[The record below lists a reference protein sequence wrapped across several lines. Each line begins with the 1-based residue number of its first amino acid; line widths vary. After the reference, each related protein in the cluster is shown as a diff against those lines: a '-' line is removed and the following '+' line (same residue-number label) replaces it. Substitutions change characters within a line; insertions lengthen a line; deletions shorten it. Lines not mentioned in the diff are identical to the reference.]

1 MTKKFG
7 VAIIG
12 CGQFGSKRA
21 QAIHSNHHTQLVGVF
36 DPDQARAQQLATTHH
51 TTCFHS
57 LESLLTNS
65 TVDGVVISSPNYL
78 HATQSKMALLQHKHV
93 LCEKPAGIS
102 SANFAD
108 LTTVIENGDLQKNWQ
123 YGYNHRFFEPVMQL
137 KQWLNQAA
145 IGSIQTIELTIAS
158 GRNKNS
164 SPWFMDPLQS
174 GGGTL
179 IDNGH
184 HLIDLLLWLLP
195 GQWQVSAAATEL
207 LMDHQVESSA
217 TVSLS
222 QNAIDARITSKW
234 QTAQHYLSILVKG
247 ERGTIVITDEAAIL
261 ETTTTAQK
269 KFPLVPGLA
278 VQVEINDW
286 LKNSTLQPGL
296 NALQNLTTA
305 SKIYDLITSA
315 YTFSKHDSC

>member
-12 CGQFGSKRA
+12 CGQFGNKRA
-21 QAIHSNHHTQLVGVF
+21 KAIHSNQQTQLVGVF
-36 DPDQARAQQLATTHH
+36 DPDQTRAQLLATSYLTH
-51 TTCFHS
+51 CFAS
-57 LESLLTNS
+57 IEALLADS

-78 HATQSKMALLQHKHV
+78 HATQSRLALLHHKHV

-102 SANFAD
+102 ELDFTD
-108 LTTVIENGDLQKNWQ
+108 LAAVIENKVSQTNWQ
-123 YGYNHRFFEPVMQL
+123 YGYNHRFFEPVLQI

-145 IGSIQTIELTIAS
+145 VGAIETVDMTIAS

-164 SPWFMDPLQS
+164 SPWFMDPQQS

-207 LMDHQVESSA
+207 LIDHQVESSA
-217 TVSLS
+217 TVSLN

-261 ETTTTAQK
+261 ETTTTTQK
-269 KFPLVPGLA
+269 EFPLVPGLA
-278 VQVEINDW
+278 VQAEINDW

-305 SKIYDLITSA
+305 SKIYDLITTA
-315 YTFSKHDSC
+315 YTFSEHDSC